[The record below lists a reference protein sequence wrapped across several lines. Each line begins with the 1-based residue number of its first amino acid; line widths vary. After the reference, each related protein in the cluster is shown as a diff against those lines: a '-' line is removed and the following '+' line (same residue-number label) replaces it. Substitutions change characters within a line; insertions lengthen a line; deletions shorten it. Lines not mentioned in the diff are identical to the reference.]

1 MQIVLNKEMTQIL
14 ELVSVGKTNKEISV
28 ELNYSLR
35 TVERRMNKLFRL
47 YKVNNRLML
56 AQEYL
61 LQKMV

>member
-35 TVERRMNKLFRL
+35 TVERRMNKLFKL

-61 LQKMV
+61 LQRMV